1 MTVCREY
8 PLDRGNL
15 GYDTVVEEV
24 VRRVSGELDDVR
36 VVEKRV
42 IR

>member
-1 MTVCREY
+1 
-8 PLDRGNL
+8 
-15 GYDTVVEEV
+15 VVEEV